1 MSTKTKSNVTYL
13 NTGQFKARKY
23 TNHALK
29 RSSQRGVSETAI
41 EYVLEYGTSKYDGRG
56 GVVHFLNKK
65 EKKYINKNEQEVF
78 KDLER
83 FKNLFVV
90 TSSTSGEV
98 ITVGH
103 RYRRIFN

>member
-13 NTGQFKARKY
+13 DVGQKIGRKY
-23 TNHALK
+23 TKHALK
-29 RSSQRGVSETAI
+29 RSNQRGVSEIAI
-41 EYVLEYGTSKYDGRG
+41 EYLLENGRSKYDGRG

-65 EKKYINKNEQEVF
+65 EKKYINKNDQKVF
-78 KDLER
+78 KDLEK
-83 FKNLFVV
+83 FKNLYVV
-90 TSSTSGEV
+90 TSSTSGEI